1 MNSIQEFK
9 EKGYAHLKNVLD
21 EQSCINLTEYL
32 KNLVNQQQ
40 TIQDS
45 QCPLSQAVHGAE
57 EFDKLLEA
65 LVPYF
70 EEKSG
75 LKLYPTYSYARL
87 YNQKG
92 EELKN
97 HRDRPACE
105 ISATITLGFEGDVWS
120 IYMADKATEQDGVLK
135 IGEHDNKDYIK
146 NISKIDM
153 AIGDAVMYRGC
164 DKYHWREPYFEGQ
177 WQAQVFVHYVD
188 ANGPNAEWKYDKR
201 KSLGISKTIQTNQ
214 IEAFE
219 DCYKINNAISEGFC
233 KKLIEEYAKPEV
245 KKELP
250 FIGGGDDLEKNINLD
265 IRNVQRL
272 QLPLFAG
279 IGATL
284 TAMGLQV
291 NHERWQYNITHANQS
306 EFLMYDIDGKYEAH
320 VDTFHQ
326 KSNETRKL
334 TVLAFLN
341 DDFEGGK
348 FYIQNSNER
357 FYPQQ
362 TPGTVLVFP
371 SFMPH
376 GVEPVL
382 KGIRYSVVAWMVGPY
397 FK

>member
-1 MNSIQEFK
+1 MTIQEFK
-9 EKGYAHLKNVLD
+9 DNGYVHLKNVLD
-21 EQSCINLTEYL
+21 EQSCKNLTEYL

-40 TIQDS
+40 TIQDD
-45 QCPLSQAVHGAE
+45 QCPKSQAVHGAE
-57 EFDKLLEA
+57 QFDKLLEA

-70 EEKSG
+70 EEKLG
-75 LKLYPTYSYARL
+75 IKLYPTYSYARL

-92 EELKN
+92 EELKI

-105 ISATITLGFEGDVWS
+105 ISATLTLGFEGDVWP
-120 IYMADKATEQDGVLK
+120 IYIGDHEDKS
-135 IGEHDNKDYIK
+135 NS
-146 NISKIDM
+146 SKIDM

-164 DKYHWREPYFEGQ
+164 DKYHWREPYVEGQ
-177 WQAQVFVHYVD
+177 WQAQVFLHYVD
-188 ANGPNAEWKYDKR
+188 QNGPHAEWKYDKR
-201 KSLGISKTIQTNQ
+201 ESLGISKTIQNNNGFD
-214 IEAFE
+214 E
-219 DCYKINNAISEGFC
+219 CYKVENAISEGFC
-233 KKLIEEYAKPEV
+233 KKLVEEYAKPEV
-245 KKELP
+245 EKELP
-250 FIGGGDDLEKNINLD
+250 FIGEGRDLQKNINLD

-284 TAMGLQV
+284 TSIGLQV
-291 NHERWQYNITHANQS
+291 NHQVWQYNITHSNQS
-306 EFLMYDIDGKYEAH
+306 EFLMYDVNGKYETH

-326 KSNETRKL
+326 RSNETRKL

-348 FYIQNSNER
+348 FYIQNSNKR
-357 FYPQQ
+357 LYPDQ

-376 GVEPVL
+376 GVEPVT
-382 KGIRYSVVAWMVGPY
+382 KGIRYSIVTWMVGEY

>member
-1 MNSIQEFK
+1 MTIQDFK
-9 EKGYAHLKNVLD
+9 NNGYVHLKNVLD
-21 EQSCINLTEYL
+21 EQSCKNLTEYL

-40 TIQDS
+40 TINDE
-45 QCPLSQAVHGAE
+45 QCPKSQAVHGAE
-57 EFDKLLEA
+57 QFDLLLEQ
-65 LVPYF
+65 LTTYF

-87 YNQKG
+87 YNQQG

-120 IYMADKATEQDGVLK
+120 IYMGDHEDKT
-135 IGEHDNKDYIK
+135 NS
-146 NISKIDM
+146 SKIDM

-164 DKYHWREPYFEGQ
+164 DKYHWREAYVEGQ
-177 WQAQVFVHYVD
+177 WQAQVFLHYVD
-188 ANGPNAEWKYDKR
+188 QNGPHAEWKYDKR
-201 KSLGISKTIQTNQ
+201 ESLGISKTIEKQN
-214 IEAFE
+214 FG
-219 DCYKINNAISEGFC
+219 DCYQVNNAISEKFC
-233 KKLIEEYAKPEV
+233 KKLIEEYAKSEV
-245 KKELP
+245 KKEP
-250 FIGGGDDLEKNINLD
+250 PYIGGNNENIDLN

-284 TAMGLQV
+284 TAIGLNV
-291 NHERWQYNITHANQS
+291 NNDIWKYHITHSNQS
-306 EFLMYDIDGKYEAH
+306 EFLMYDIHGKYETH
-320 VDTFHQ
+320 VDTFHAH
-326 KSNETRKL
+326 SNETRKL

-341 DDFEGGK
+341 DNFEGGK
-348 FYIQNSNER
+348 FYIQNSHER
-357 FYPQQ
+357 IYPQQ

-376 GVEPVL
+376 GVEPVT
-382 KGIRYSVVAWMVGPY
+382 KGIRYSIVTWMVGPY